1 MIKRF
6 GPGGIIRA
14 SPGPYFL
21 SFRLVWTTFCGRDG
35 YHQILPGPKY
45 LAMLALGK
53 AMSWSDFFVFAG
65 IMIAIV
71 ALLGAFLVIGSRT
84 PDK

>member
-1 MIKRF
+1 MKLSKDQVRIIKSGALYACTVIVF
-6 GPGGIIRA
+6 YP
-14 SPGPYFL
+14 
-21 SFRLVWTTFCGRDG
+21 
-35 YHQILPGPKY
+35 

-71 ALLGAFLVIGSRT
+71 ALLGAFLVLGSRT

>member
-1 MIKRF
+1 MGTIKSHL
-6 GPGGIIRA
+6 A
-14 SPGPYFL
+14 
-21 SFRLVWTTFCGRDG
+21 
-35 YHQILPGPKY
+35 PKY

>member
-1 MIKRF
+1 
-6 GPGGIIRA
+6 
-14 SPGPYFL
+14 
-21 SFRLVWTTFCGRDG
+21 
-35 YHQILPGPKY
+35 
-45 LAMLALGK
+45 MLALGK

-84 PDK
+84 PEK